1 VGSEMCIRAHPIC
14 DAMRSWLALIPLFFL
29 LALAFYIAG
38 AAWIRFDYD
47 IPFVGWLAIGGGVI
61 ASLLVGG
68 GLMALLFYSSRHG
81 YDDLSGGD
89 HAKHDKPPAASWKRT
104 DSA

>member
-1 VGSEMCIRAHPIC
+1 
-14 DAMRSWLALIPLFFL
+14 MRSWWTVIPLLIL

-47 IPFVGWLAIGGGVI
+47 IPFEGWLALIGG
-61 ASLLVGG
+61 ATATLLVGG

-81 YDDLSGGD
+81 YDDLDGD
-89 HAKHDKPPAASWKRT
+89 DRAKNQNEKREASWKRT
-104 DSA
+104 DSP

>member
-1 VGSEMCIRAHPIC
+1 MS
-14 DAMRSWLALIPLFFL
+14 AMRTWLAVIPLFLL

-38 AAWIRFDYD
+38 SAWVRFEVD
-47 IPFVGWLAIGGGVI
+47 IPLIGWLAIAGG
-61 ASLLVGG
+61 AAMAFLVGG

-81 YDDLSGGD
+81 YDDLNRDD
-89 HAKHDKPPAASWKRT
+89 HAQNTAKHDAPADSSWKRT

>member
-1 VGSEMCIRAHPIC
+1 
-14 DAMRSWLALIPLFFL
+14 MRSWLAVTPLFAL
-29 LALAFYIAG
+29 LVLALYIAG
-38 AAWIRFDYD
+38 SAWIRFDYD
-47 IPFVGWLAIGGGVI
+47 IPFIGWLAILGG
-61 ASLLVGG
+61 AFFSLLVGG

-89 HAKHDKPPAASWKRT
+89 GAKNGAKNDKPPEASWKRT

>member
-1 VGSEMCIRAHPIC
+1 MSG
-14 DAMRSWLALIPLFFL
+14 MRSWLAVIPLLIL

-38 AAWIRFDYD
+38 TAWIRFDYD
-47 IPFVGWLAIGGGVI
+47 IPFEGWLALIGG
-61 ASLLVGG
+61 ATATLLVGG

-89 HAKHDKPPAASWKRT
+89 RAKPDEPPEASWKRT
-104 DSA
+104 DND